1 MIVFKLSWLPYMLII
16 AGIAVVAE
24 GQPAGLIFIAIGG
37 IWLYFKYKNK
47 KSGTTSQ
54 SGTASSTSKP
64 AATNNTVNS
73 APKAVPSAPK
83 AVETVQSAP
92 KAQSVEPAKP
102 VGKFCR
108 HCGAKVEP
116 DDVYCIECGEKL

>member
-16 AGIAVVAE
+16 AGIAAIAGGE
-24 GQPAGLIFIAIGG
+24 PAGLVFIVIGG
-37 IWLYFKYKNK
+37 VWLYFKYKNK
-47 KSGTTSQ
+47 NSGTTSQ
-54 SGTASSTSKP
+54 SGTASSVSKP

-73 APKAVPSAPK
+73 APKAV
-83 AVETVQSAP
+83 ETVQSAP
-92 KAQSVEPAKP
+92 KTKPVEQTKP

-116 DDVYCIECGEKL
+116 DDIYCVECGEKL